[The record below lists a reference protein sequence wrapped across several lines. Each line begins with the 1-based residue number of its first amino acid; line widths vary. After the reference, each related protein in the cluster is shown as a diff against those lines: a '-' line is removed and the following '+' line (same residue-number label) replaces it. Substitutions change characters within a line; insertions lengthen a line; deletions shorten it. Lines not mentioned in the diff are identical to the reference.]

1 MCARMCAR
9 SKDLIF
15 RMRLHFLLD
24 MYFFLFTGKLAFHLS
39 AFRTKDLSVSMKTR
53 TERRSTLLTL
63 ATFPQAHC
71 IQCLAAYNCKISRLR
86 YTCLSA
92 DYWKP
97 CKWYKV
103 FLSMHCF
110 ETVVWCF
117 LIHNYAYILCRYVKD
132 MTFRYDAMLVKFT
145 VPENFT
151 FFLLLFLCSYLNILR
166 VVKWK

>member
-1 MCARMCAR
+1 
-9 SKDLIF
+9 
-15 RMRLHFLLD
+15 
-24 MYFFLFTGKLAFHLS
+24 
-39 AFRTKDLSVSMKTR
+39 
-53 TERRSTLLTL
+53 
-63 ATFPQAHC
+63 
-71 IQCLAAYNCKISRLR
+71 
-86 YTCLSA
+86 
-92 DYWKP
+92 
-97 CKWYKV
+97 
-103 FLSMHCF
+103 MHCF